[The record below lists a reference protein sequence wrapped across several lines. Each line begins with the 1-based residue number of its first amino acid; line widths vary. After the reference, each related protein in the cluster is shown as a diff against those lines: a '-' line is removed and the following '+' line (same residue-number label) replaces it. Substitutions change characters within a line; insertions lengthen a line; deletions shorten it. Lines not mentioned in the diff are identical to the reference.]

1 MLVIA
6 IAVVSVAKLIVA
18 VIWPAYIAAGW
29 LRIVAQARRRP
40 SARKCCEPLVQGMKA
55 GYQVVWASSM
65 LTNICISNRSL
76 WAKWKLIEQTI
87 QEGFEFA
94 KGDRA
99 DLSPVLQSLSLFPPV
114 LVGLFHDS
122 WDLYLRTLARR
133 LRVSPDIV
141 QEAWRG
147 LARQMI
153 WFCQA
158 AVEEDLITDE
168 WVQEVPGG
176 LCSGLPARCF
186 LQAVERSPHRKLV
199 LVGGLTITED
209 RVAELGGFAKTV
221 WKRFCEVQDA
231 RNAAAGVL
239 NPDVH
244 HLLCAKLLA
253 GGEDPSTLPPNLAD
267 AIQKYENLP
276 DATKVACQSV
286 LNPLM
291 AFGLACGKEKHF
303 KEKLKLV
310 IESLPHLDSES
321 ILQLH
326 FGAPIAHEDRD
337 RRSETR
343 YVFAAPM
350 VDLEA
355 QYVFAAPRADLV
367 VWSRYIMVYPGS
379 FCPWMFW
386 SAQLRSHCQKSKA
399 LWRIRK
405 QTRCDSWAQLGPQ
418 SRQGEKQGENPCRV
432 PPGGPKLQIL
442 WMEEVLLYQACG
454 LAVLPRK
461 KSHPW
466 FEWLFK
472 FWKISGFLCVCVP
485 TFYPTI

>member
-1 MLVIA
+1 MLAAAQSVRAKDLKDIGVDIGDLYAAGFSISELSEAFDEWQFRRAELEMDWLWHFHGGCSWWGWFPLVFFAWLSTLACLVAMLVIA
-6 IAVVSVAKLIVA
+6 IAVVSLAKLIVA

-65 LTNICISNRSL
+65 LTNICISNRTL

-276 DATKVACQSV
+276 DATKAACQSV
-286 LNPLM
+286 LNPLI
-291 AFGLACGKEKHF
+291 AFGLACGKENHF

-326 FGAPIAHEDRD
+326 FGASIAHED

-343 YVFAAPM
+343 YVFAAPLVDLEAQHVFAAPL

-367 VWSRYIMVYPGS
+367 V
-379 FCPWMFW
+379 
-386 SAQLRSHCQKSKA
+386 
-399 LWRIRK
+399 
-405 QTRCDSWAQLGPQ
+405 
-418 SRQGEKQGENPCRV
+418 
-432 PPGGPKLQIL
+432 
-442 WMEEVLLYQACG
+442 
-454 LAVLPRK
+454 
-461 KSHPW
+461 
-466 FEWLFK
+466 
-472 FWKISGFLCVCVP
+472 
-485 TFYPTI
+485 